1 MKYVYTIHVAGGDV
15 LNENIIPGF
24 GSWIYRR
31 FADGGTGG
39 GDEESFEEKL

>member
-1 MKYVYTIHVAGGDV
+1 M

-31 FADGGTGG
+31 LADGGTGG
-39 GDEESFEEKL
+39 GDEESFEEEL